1 MARKNN
7 TWQDTLSTAITT
19 AEKGKEY
26 AAKARS
32 LVWEG
37 AKGAISEWDG
47 GADDTG
53 ERLYDDIKAV
63 MGESRKG
70 TASKIKTVALAS
82 LAGLDLNEYPSLSK
96 AFTAARAMLNEPPA
110 HAAEDAAAEEVVS
123 SLSAPKTA
131 TTPEGA
137 AKILVSQGPDEF
149 ARLVVA
155 TLDDNVPAQRAF
167 LRALSEEISA
177 VAKSKADAEKAAKA
191 AQVEAERAAKAAERE
206 AAKAAREAERAAK
219 KAAAPKA
226 AAPKAAA
233 PKAKAKAKPVAD
245 RHEPEPEPKGDDLFA
260 DLEDEAPAPAPAK
273 AKAKAKPVRRAKP
286 VKRG

>member
-26 AAKARS
+26 AAKARG

-53 ERLYDDIKAV
+53 EALYDDIKSV

-96 AFTAARAMLNEPPA
+96 AFTAARAMLNEPSA
-110 HAAEDAAAEEVVS
+110 HAAEDAAAEEAVY
-123 SLSAPKTA
+123 SLSAPKSA

-155 TLDDNVPAQRAF
+155 TLGDNVPAQRAF

-177 VAKSKADAEKAAKA
+177 VAKSKADAERAAKA

-206 AAKAAREAERAAK
+206 AAKAAKEAERAAK
-219 KAAAPKA
+219 KVAPKA
-226 AAPKAAA
+226 PA
-233 PKAKAKAKPVAD
+233 KAKAKAVAD
-245 RHEPEPEPKGDDLFA
+245 RHEPEPEPEGDDMFA
-260 DLEDEAPAPAPAK
+260 DLEDEAPAPAK